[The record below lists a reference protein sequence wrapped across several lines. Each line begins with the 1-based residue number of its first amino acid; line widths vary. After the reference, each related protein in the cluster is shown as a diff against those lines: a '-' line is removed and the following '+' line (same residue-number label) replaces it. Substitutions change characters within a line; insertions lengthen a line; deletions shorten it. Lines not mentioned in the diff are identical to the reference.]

1 MWPPLALQAVEPL
14 CFHRGIGQTVSR
26 GGQVLQE
33 DLALMPAGLEEHLGG
48 GGERLRAESDSCP
61 GDVWVPLQ
69 EAPDQGPVP
78 LQVLLQVLLPRL
90 IALED
95 HVEEVGGVG
104 EGVQGPVQG
113 GVRGEARLAGEAGQ
127 LVPPGAVGTPQLPGV
142 ARVEE
147 RGHVLGHLLGEP
159 LRQDGALRRAAPR
172 GGQRLPALDV
182 VVNRLPP
189 SERPIPA
196 AHRLPLAGASPETPL
211 GEEQEE
217 KEPKQSHVPR
227 RSRSRRHG
235 EVAGDGLPAGGRGAG
250 ARTSRG
256 GQAGRKTAPGPRVTC
271 GGTARALPSA
281 GRRAAPPPARS
292 GSQPLRRRQRLQ
304 RARLRLLAPRPP
316 RSLSCSPAQR
326 AEAAAPG
333 AAAGSPAAPRRR
345 PRPAAPHPS
354 GAAAGEGSPR
364 RGTAT
369 CCGDQRGQPG
379 GAAAEAPASA
389 SARVSEREP
398 PVWEAAH
405 RAVPPRAARHPFP
418 AGPYRCTPGSCR
430 PVWPLRLSVSRQPF
444 TGQEAAPC
452 GAERGGAA
460 AAERRRGTS
469 LHLLPAQ
476 LGAEAG
482 EPPTAPAAAPHS
494 PRLGSGGPGRRTD
507 PRGLHRAAPRARS
520 GPRGLPGECGSDTC
534 WPGVE
539 RRRCTLRLR
548 AGGDSAGAAGQRPL
562 GLRGRRGCWG

>member
-78 LQVLLQVLLPRL
+78 LQVLLQVLFPRL

-196 AHRLPLAGASPETPL
+196 AHRLPLAGGSPETPL

-250 ARTSRG
+250 ARTRRG

-326 AEAAAPG
+326 AEAAAPAPG
-333 AAAGSPAAPRRR
+333 AAAGSPAAPRRRR

-369 CCGDQRGQPG
+369 CCGDQRGQPRG
-379 GAAAEAPASA
+379 TAAEAPASA
-389 SARVSEREP
+389 SARLSERGP

-405 RAVPPRAARHPFP
+405 RAVPPRAAWHPFP

-444 TGQEAAPC
+444 TGQEDGTVRRWERRCCCRGEASRHLASPAAGSARGGGG
-452 GAERGGAA
+452 GATDYSGSRSAFPSAGERGSRAANRPAGA
-460 AAERRRGTS
+460 
-469 LHLLPAQ
+469 
-476 LGAEAG
+476 
-482 EPPTAPAAAPHS
+482 PPRCP
-494 PRLGSGGPGRRTD
+494 PRPGR
-507 PRGLHRAAPRARS
+507 
-520 GPRGLPGECGSDTC
+520 
-534 WPGVE
+534 
-539 RRRCTLRLR
+539 
-548 AGGDSAGAAGQRPL
+548 SAGLA
-562 GLRGRRGCWG
+562 RRV